1 MPFPTPGS
9 HNISLNEAAD
19 MTRRFRESV
28 PSGSI
33 IGGLFNAADIRRIL
47 DQPDCAGL
55 RYYYGLNDSGD
66 PVILLVGV
74 TVDNEDLYSGELAEI
89 STTCPNF
96 CPTENPLNGQ

>member
-55 RYYYGLNDSGD
+55 RYYYGLNDTGT
-66 PVILLVGV
+66 PVIVLVGV
-74 TVDNEDLYSGELAEI
+74 TSDNKDLFEGELAEM
-89 STTCPNF
+89 SNL
-96 CPTENPLNGQ
+96 CPTFCSDANPLNGL